1 MEYLLQI
8 DIFVLKKAEE
18 EDLKC
23 QRSFEDF
30 QRDARVKTD
39 VKFLGDTAFFI
50 KGLKE
55 ERRCKTEGRSK
66 KEEMVGFEPPN
77 GPV

>member
-1 MEYLLQI
+1 LQI

-18 EDLKC
+18 EDRKC
-23 QRSFEDF
+23 QKSFADF
-30 QRDARVKTD
+30 QRDALVKTD
-39 VKFLGDTAFFI
+39 VKVLGDTAFFI

-55 ERRCKTEGRSK
+55 ERQCKIEGRSK

>member
-1 MEYLLQI
+1 MQL
-8 DIFVLKKAEE
+8 DILGLKKAEK
-18 EDLKC
+18 EDWKC

-30 QRDARVKTD
+30 QRDVLVKTD
-39 VKFLGDTAFFI
+39 VKFLGYTAFFI